1 MIIDIFRL
9 FRNRQL
15 FPQNQTSKTAARQTA
30 EQMRRLALRRLFHR
44 QEFSGQDGLNEY
56 DHDYTRFTVMKDL
69 VTREMQR
76 AMARLESAEGAADA
90 DVTQA
95 ADGLQEVSGNHD
107 RSSTGDA

>member
-1 MIIDIFRL
+1 MNIDIFRL

-15 FPQNQTSKTAARQTA
+15 LPQNQSSKAAERQAA
-30 EQMRRLALRRLFHR
+30 EHLRRLALRRLFHR

-76 AMARLESAEGAADA
+76 AMARLKNVETAANGDA
-90 DVTQA
+90 VQA
-95 ADGLQEVSGNHD
+95 ADDLETASGKHD
-107 RSSTGDA
+107 RSSASRT